1 MNTNERS
8 RMNTNAKVEKVE
20 RVERCAV
27 EMLQP
32 ASIQSA

>member
-1 MNTNERS
+1 MWIRVPS
-8 RMNTNAKVEKVE
+8 KVEKVE
-20 RVERCAV
+20 RVELCAV